1 MDSRS
6 NVPID
11 LTMTTRIL
19 FGAYAPVHFLCFRPV
34 YELLRKDPDVE
45 IWLTGGFR
53 SKDKAAGTESYD
65 LNGFYDPYG
74 VDMDRVRPYEELPD
88 VHFDVVLST
97 HSSTIFFPKSYGKSV
112 QMFHGVSFKNFSVRD
127 KVLNY
132 DFACVVGGYH
142 AGRFASE
149 GIIGGGATR
158 FFMTGFAKLDALVT
172 GPDIRTPLLK
182 GLGLN
187 PALPTILYAPTGG
200 KYNSLDEMGEE
211 LIEAVRDGG
220 EWNLLIKPHDHPKKA
235 IDWMKRL
242 GPLEGPRVKLVR
254 DFDIVTYLAAADLLL
269 TDASSVSMEYS
280 LRDRPMVFVDVPK
293 LLTNVQERGGA
304 LDLDTF
310 GRRVGSIARGP
321 EDVAAVI
328 ASALQSP
335 TREGELRRRAAAEMF
350 HTPGHAAENVAGV
363 IRLAAGL
370 ATELPAGVEELS
382 PSGSAS

>member
-1 MDSRS
+1 
-6 NVPID
+6 
-11 LTMTTRIL
+11 MTQVKRIL

-34 YELLRKDPDVE
+34 YELLRRDPNVE

-53 SKDKAAGTESYD
+53 KKDRATGETTYEQK
-65 LNGFYDPYG
+65 GFYEPYG
-74 VDMDRVRPYEELPD
+74 VDMDRVRPFEELPD
-88 VHFDVVLST
+88 EHYDVVLST

-132 DFACVVGGYH
+132 DFACVVGRYH

-149 GIIGGGATR
+149 GILGGGATR

-172 GPDIRTPLLK
+172 GPDMRAPLLR
-182 GLGLN
+182 GLGLD
-187 PALPTILYAPTGG
+187 PELPTVLYAPTGG

-211 LIEAVRDGG
+211 LITAIRDGG
-220 EWNLLIKPHDHPKKA
+220 NWNLLIKPHDHPKKA
-235 IDWMKRL
+235 IDWMLRL
-242 GPLEGPRVKLVR
+242 APLENERVKLIR

-293 LLTNVQERGGA
+293 LLTNVMERGGS

-321 EDVAAVI
+321 EDVAEKI
-328 ASALQSP
+328 ASALANP

-350 HTPGHAAENVAGV
+350 HSPGKAAENVAGV
-363 IRLAAGL
+363 IRMAAGL
-370 ATELPAGVEELS
+370 TTELPSDVEELTT
-382 PSGSAS
+382 SGSAS